1 MATPPSHQDEDLAR
15 RVYAYFIFRLRR
27 PEDAERLT
35 RLSFQR
41 VWHEAN
47 LSREVEQ
54 EPDLPTFAAARAVI
68 ADNPLGRGASK
79 IGGLSPADDGAEGDP
94 TGLRNDLAI
103 AIGRLHRRE
112 RDALALRFGGELTI
126 SEIAEL
132 LDQTPA
138 EIKQRL
144 ARGVRSLIELG
155 VVPDQSRASKPAVR
169 GPTPTGSRTSAAKRP
184 GAGGSQRGN
193 TEQK

>member
-1 MATPPSHQDEDLAR
+1 LTPQDEDLAR
-15 RVYAYFIFRLRR
+15 RVYAYFIFRLRQ
-27 PEDAERLT
+27 PGEAERLT
-35 RLSFQR
+35 RLSFER
-41 VWHEAN
+41 VWEKAR

-54 EPDLPTFAAARAVI
+54 EPDMPTFAAARAVI
-68 ADNPLGRGASK
+68 IDNPIGRGVSK
-79 IGGLSPADDGAEGDP
+79 IGGSGPADEGAEGDP
-94 TGLRNDLAI
+94 SGLSSDLAM

-126 SEIAEL
+126 GEIAEL

-144 ARGVRSLIELG
+144 ARGVRGLIELG
-155 VVPDQSRASKPAVR
+155 VLPDQSRASKPAVR
-169 GPTPTGSRTSAAKRP
+169 RPTPAGSRTSAAKRP
-184 GAGGSQRGN
+184 GAGGSERGN